1 VDENG
6 NHQGEVAIEDA
17 LDQARQKGFDL
28 IEVAPK
34 AKPPVCKIIDFGK
47 FKYQQ
52 EKAEQ
57 KAKQK
62 QKKVE
67 LKGIRLTL
75 KMGEHDL
82 EVRIKQAKKFLEKG
96 DKVKV
101 EMRLRG
107 REMAHQDLARKKI
120 TKYIESFEDIQI
132 EQPITR
138 QGRLYSVIINKK

>member
-1 VDENG
+1 MVTKE
-6 NHQGEVAIEDA
+6 A
-17 LDQARQKGFDL
+17 LGQARQKGLDL

-34 AKPPVCKIIDFGK
+34 ARPPVCKIIDFGK

-57 KAKQK
+57 KSKQK
-62 QKKVE
+62 QRKVE

-82 EVRIKQAKKFLEKG
+82 AVRSKQAGKFLDKG
-96 DKVKV
+96 DKVRV

-107 REMAHQDLARKKI
+107 REMAHQDLAREKI
-120 TKYIESFEDIQI
+120 ENFINNFEQVKI

-138 QGRLYSVIINKK
+138 QGRLFSVIINKK